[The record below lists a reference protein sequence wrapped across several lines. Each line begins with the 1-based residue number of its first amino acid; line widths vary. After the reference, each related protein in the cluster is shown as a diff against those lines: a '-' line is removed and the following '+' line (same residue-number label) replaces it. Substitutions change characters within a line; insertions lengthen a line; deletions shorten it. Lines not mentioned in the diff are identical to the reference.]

1 MPTDPEE
8 EFLVVDVVSDA
19 LEPGWE
25 SARLR
30 EDCAVEVT
38 LCVQSA
44 VRLPAVVLFA
54 VPLRQQDGRR
64 NPCPSAAGSSKKETK
79 KPYDVDMSVAC
90 GSEAEVDQLIR
101 SLFELVLVDPAVPA
115 IPRVEACV
123 QRRRLRLR
131 WQAEHRLSGVEAAY
145 PLAEA

>member
-8 EFLVVDVVSDA
+8 EVLVVDVVSDA

-38 LCVQSA
+38 LCVQGA

-54 VPLRQQDGRR
+54 VPLRQQDGKTQPVPISSRVIEER
-64 NPCPSAAGSSKKETK
+64 NKE
-79 KPYDVDMSVAC
+79 
-90 GSEAEVDQLIR
+90 
-101 SLFELVLVDPAVPA
+101 AV
-115 IPRVEACV
+115 RC
-123 QRRRLRLR
+123 
-131 WQAEHRLSGVEAAY
+131 
-145 PLAEA
+145 